1 MSNTNNPQF
10 QQFQTANSYQ
20 QTSGQIPLQELMGIA
35 KLKVGG
41 ETSPFLQAGSK
52 LTQNIFIDNVYNKW
66 FFSKGLRTREVSG
79 TGSYQYVFKPAALP
93 VSNYAQ
99 TDAGNRSF
107 ATEFQV
113 YGQHILFLQTNFWSN
128 EFVSLTK
135 SDFISGIQEMLLGS
149 YSKSIAMV
157 KAMLGFQEAAMF
169 SLASGQFFLTDWL
182 GKTTDDDVGDPNNVD
197 VGNITILWST
207 QQPVKS
213 AELTTLVN
221 RTPIRKELNMLSTFM
236 MKYDL
241 AYNMFAIGYDLDKI
255 HIDCS
260 PYMRKN
266 LAQVLN
272 LGWPTETNM
281 NMLNKKSYIGP
292 ELSRWFNITLTDTGT
307 QPLLQNRIPLVAPE
321 VAPNAS
327 GGGSPLGY
335 GVNNVNDFGYLKHLV
350 AYISMD
356 GSVETYTTPYVP
368 FNPYTNSKT
377 FYRLGGTWGW
387 GQVHLPILSATNY
400 ALIDSRAYITINSIT
415 TAATQDANHDWQAAL
430 QSNTGTTTNP
440 TYTATMIFNGI
451 QYTCTYTLNIQQLLD
466 DMTQAQAI
474 EMLWEPGMGYDI
486 YNFPTLPTTIN
497 GPMSD
502 ANSPFKNTM
511 SFATWAQYRSLT
523 GLNKSFLTNDGTKVP
538 LIDLLNIGNNQG
550 TFGPFAFNFSFPQD
564 TPVAP

>member
-1 MSNTNNPQF
+1 MGNNPQF
-10 QQFQTANSYQ
+10 QNFQTANSYQ
-20 QTSGQIPLQELMGIA
+20 QTSGQIPLQELMGMS
-35 KLKVGG
+35 KLTVGG
-41 ETSPFLQAGSK
+41 QNLPFVQAGSK
-52 LTQNIFIDNVYNKW
+52 LTQNIFIDNVYNNW
-66 FFSKGLRTREVSG
+66 FFTKGLRTREVSG
-79 TGSYQYVFKPAALP
+79 TGEYQYVFKPAALP

-113 YGQHILFLQTNFWSN
+113 YGKHILFLQTNFWSN
-128 EFVSLTK
+128 EFITLTK
-135 SDFISGIQEMLLGS
+135 EDFITGIQEMLLGS
-149 YSKSIAMV
+149 YTKSISMV

-207 QQPVKS
+207 QQPAK
-213 AELTTLVN
+213 AAQLTTLTN
-221 RTPIRKELNMLSTFM
+221 RTPLRKELDMLSTFM
-236 MKYDL
+236 MKFDL

-260 PYMRKN
+260 PFMRKN
-266 LAQVLN
+266 LATALN

-281 NMLNKKSYIGP
+281 NMLNKKSYLGP
-292 ELSRWFNITLTDTGT
+292 ELSKWFNITLTDTGT

-321 VAPNAS
+321 VAPNAAN
-327 GGGSPLGY
+327 GGNPLGY
-335 GVNNVNDFGYLKHLV
+335 GVNNVNDFGYLKNLV

-387 GQVHLPILSATNY
+387 GQVHLPILAATNY
-400 ALIDSRAYITINSIT
+400 ALIDSRAYITINGIT
-415 TAATQDANHDWQAAL
+415 TTTTTEANHEWQATLDNGGGA
-430 QSNTGTTTNP
+430 NNP
-440 TYTATMIFNGI
+440 TYNAVMVHNGI
-451 QYTCTYTLNIQQLLD
+451 EYTANYTLNIQQLLD

-474 EMLWEPGMGYDI
+474 EQLWEPGMMYQV
-486 YNFPTLPTTIN
+486 YNFPTLPTTID
-497 GPMSD
+497 GYISD
-502 ANSPFKNTM
+502 KNSPFSNNMT
-511 SFATWAQYRSLT
+511 FATWAQYRSLT
-523 GLNKSFLTNDGTKVP
+523 GLNKSFLTKDGNKVP
-538 LIDLLNIGNNQG
+538 LIDLLTIGTNQG
-550 TFGPFAFNFSFPQD
+550 TFGPFDFSFTFPQD

>member
-1 MSNTNNPQF
+1 MGNNPQF
-10 QQFQTANSYQ
+10 QNFQTANSYQ
-20 QTSGQIPLQELMGIA
+20 QTSGQIPLQELMGMS
-35 KLKVGG
+35 KLTVGG
-41 ETSPFLQAGSK
+41 QNLPFVQAGSK
-52 LTQNIFIDNVYNKW
+52 LTQNIFIDNVYNNW
-66 FFSKGLRTREVSG
+66 FFTKGLKTREVSG
-79 TGSYQYVFKPAALP
+79 TGEYQYVFKPAALP

-113 YGQHILFLQTNFWSN
+113 YGKHILFLQTNFWSN
-128 EFVSLTK
+128 EFITLTK
-135 SDFISGIQEMLLGS
+135 EDFITGIQEMLLGS
-149 YSKSIAMV
+149 YTKSISMV

-169 SLASGQFFLTDWL
+169 SLASGQFLLTDWL

-207 QQPVKS
+207 QQPAK
-213 AELTTLVN
+213 AGQLTTLVN
-221 RTPIRKELNMLSTFM
+221 RTPMRKELDMLSTFM
-236 MKYDL
+236 MKFDL

-266 LAQVLN
+266 LSQVLN

-281 NMLNKKSYIGP
+281 NVLNKKSYIGP
-292 ELSRWFNITLTDTGT
+292 ELSKWFNITLTDTGT

-321 VAPNAS
+321 VAPNAAN
-327 GGGSPLGY
+327 GGNPLGY
-335 GVNNVNDFGYLKHLV
+335 GVNNVNDFGYLKNLV

-387 GQVHLPILSATNY
+387 GQVHLPILAATNY

-415 TAATQDANHDWQAAL
+415 TATSTEANHEWQATLA
-430 QSNTGTTTNP
+430 SGGGAANP
-440 TYTATMIFNGI
+440 IYNAVMVHNGIEYTAN
-451 QYTCTYTLNIQQLLD
+451 YTLNIQQLLD

-474 EMLWEPGMGYDI
+474 EQLWEPGMMYQV
-486 YNFPTLPTTIN
+486 YNFPTLPTTID
-497 GPMSD
+497 GYISD
-502 ANSPFKNTM
+502 TNSPFSNNMT
-511 SFATWAQYRSLT
+511 FATWAQYRSLT
-523 GLNKSFLTNDGTKVP
+523 GLNKSFLTKDGNKVP
-538 LIDLLNIGNNQG
+538 LIDLLTIGNNQG
-550 TFGPFAFNFSFPQD
+550 TFGPFDFSFTFPQD

>member
-1 MSNTNNPQF
+1 MGNNPQF
-10 QQFQTANSYQ
+10 QNFQTANSYQ
-20 QTSGQIPLQELMGIA
+20 QTSGQIPLQELMGMS
-35 KLKVGG
+35 KLTVGG
-41 ETSPFLQAGSK
+41 QNLPFVQAGSK
-52 LTQNIFIDNVYNKW
+52 LTQNIFIDNVYNNW
-66 FFSKGLRTREVSG
+66 FFTRGLKTREVSG
-79 TGSYQYVFKPAALP
+79 TGEYQYVFKPAALP

-113 YGQHILFLQTNFWSN
+113 YGKHILFLQTNFWSN
-128 EFVSLTK
+128 EFITLTK
-135 SDFISGIQEMLLGS
+135 EDFITGIQEMLLGS
-149 YSKSIAMV
+149 YTKSIAMV

-207 QQPVKS
+207 QQPAK
-213 AELTTLVN
+213 AGQLTTLVN
-221 RTPIRKELNMLSTFM
+221 RTPMRKELDMLSTFM
-236 MKYDL
+236 MKFDL

-281 NMLNKKSYIGP
+281 NVLNKKSYIGP
-292 ELSRWFNITLTDTGT
+292 ELSKWFNITLTDTGT
-307 QPLLQNRIPLVAPE
+307 QPLLQNRIPLVTPE
-321 VAPNAS
+321 VAPNAAN
-327 GGGSPLGY
+327 GGNPLGY
-335 GVNNVNDFGYLKHLV
+335 GVNNVNDFGYLKNLV

-387 GQVHLPILSATNY
+387 GQVHLPILAATNY

-415 TAATQDANHDWQAAL
+415 TATSTEANHEWQATLA
-430 QSNTGTTTNP
+430 SGGGAANP
-440 TYTATMIFNGI
+440 IYNAVMVHNGIEYTAN
-451 QYTCTYTLNIQQLLD
+451 YTLNIQQLLD

-474 EMLWEPGMGYDI
+474 EQLWEPGMMYQV
-486 YNFPTLPTTIN
+486 YNFPTLPTTID
-497 GPMSD
+497 GYISD
-502 ANSPFKNTM
+502 TNSPFSNNMT
-511 SFATWAQYRSLT
+511 FATWAQYRSLT
-523 GLNKSFLTNDGTKVP
+523 GLNKSFLTKDGNKVP
-538 LIDLLNIGNNQG
+538 LIDLLTIGNNQG
-550 TFGPFAFNFSFPQD
+550 TFGPFDFSFTFPQD

>member
-1 MSNTNNPQF
+1 MGNNPQF
-10 QQFQTANSYQ
+10 QNFQTANSYQ
-20 QTSGQIPLQELMGIA
+20 QTSGQIPLQELMGMS
-35 KLKVGG
+35 KLTVGG
-41 ETSPFLQAGSK
+41 QNLPFVQAGSK
-52 LTQNIFIDNVYNKW
+52 LTQNIFIDNVYNNW
-66 FFSKGLRTREVSG
+66 FFTKGLRTREVSG
-79 TGSYQYVFKPAALP
+79 TGEYQYVFKPAALP

-113 YGQHILFLQTNFWSN
+113 YGKHILFLQTNFWSN
-128 EFVSLTK
+128 EFITLTK
-135 SDFISGIQEMLLGS
+135 EDFITGIQEMLLGS
-149 YSKSIAMV
+149 YTKSIAMV

-207 QQPVKS
+207 QQPAK
-213 AELTTLVN
+213 AAQLTTLTN
-221 RTPIRKELNMLSTFM
+221 RTPLRKELDMLSTFM
-236 MKYDL
+236 MKFDL

-260 PYMRKN
+260 PFMRKN
-266 LAQVLN
+266 LATALN

-281 NMLNKKSYIGP
+281 NMLNKKSYLGP
-292 ELSRWFNITLTDTGT
+292 ELSKWFNITLTDTGT

-321 VAPNAS
+321 VAPNAAN
-327 GGGSPLGY
+327 GGNPLGY
-335 GVNNVNDFGYLKHLV
+335 GVNNVNDFGYLKNLV

-387 GQVHLPILSATNY
+387 GQVHLPILAATNY
-400 ALIDSRAYITINSIT
+400 ALIDSRAYITINGIT
-415 TAATQDANHDWQAAL
+415 TTTTTEANHEWQATLDNGGGA
-430 QSNTGTTTNP
+430 NNP
-440 TYTATMIFNGI
+440 TYNAVMVHNGI
-451 QYTCTYTLNIQQLLD
+451 EYTANYTLNIQQLLD

-474 EMLWEPGMGYDI
+474 EQLWEPGMMYQV
-486 YNFPTLPTTIN
+486 YNFPTLPTTID
-497 GPMSD
+497 GYISD
-502 ANSPFKNTM
+502 KNSPFSNNMT
-511 SFATWAQYRSLT
+511 FATWAQYRSLT
-523 GLNKSFLTNDGTKVP
+523 GLNKSFLTKDGNKVP
-538 LIDLLNIGNNQG
+538 LIDLLTIGTNQG
-550 TFGPFAFNFSFPQD
+550 TFGPFDFSFTFPQD

>member
-1 MSNTNNPQF
+1 MGNNPQF
-10 QQFQTANSYQ
+10 QNFQTANSYQ
-20 QTSGQIPLQELMGIA
+20 QTSGQIPLQELIGMS
-35 KLKVGG
+35 KLTVGG
-41 ETSPFLQAGSK
+41 QNLPFVQAGSK
-52 LTQNIFIDNVYNKW
+52 LTQNIFIDNIYNNW
-66 FFSKGLRTREVSG
+66 FFTKGLKTREVSG
-79 TGSYQYVFKPAALP
+79 TGEYQYVFKPAALP

-113 YGQHILFLQTNFWSN
+113 YGKHILFLQTNFWSN
-128 EFVSLTK
+128 EFVTLTK
-135 SDFISGIQEMLLGS
+135 EDFITGIQEMLLGS
-149 YSKSIAMV
+149 YTKSIAMV
-157 KAMLGFQEAAMF
+157 KAMLGFQEATMF

-207 QQPVKS
+207 QQPAK
-213 AELTTLVN
+213 AGQLTTLVN
-221 RTPIRKELNMLSTFM
+221 RSPLRKELDMLSTFM
-236 MKYDL
+236 MKFDL

-266 LAQVLN
+266 LATALN

-281 NMLNKKSYIGP
+281 NMLNKKSYLGA
-292 ELSRWFNITLTDTGT
+292 ELSRWFNVTLTDTGT

-321 VAPNAS
+321 VAPNAAN
-327 GGGSPLGY
+327 GGNPLGY
-335 GVNNVNDFGYLKHLV
+335 GVNNVNDFGYLKNLV

-387 GQVHLPILSATNY
+387 GQVHLPILAATNY
-400 ALIDSRAYITINSIT
+400 ALIDSRAYININGIT
-415 TAATQDANHDWQAAL
+415 TKTTTEANHEWQATLENGGGGA
-430 QSNTGTTTNP
+430 NP
-440 TYTATMIFNGI
+440 TYNAVMVHNGI
-451 QYTCTYTLNIQQLLD
+451 EYTANYTLNIQQLLD

-474 EMLWEPGMGYDI
+474 EQLWEPGMMYQV
-486 YNFPTLPTTIN
+486 YNFPKLPTTID
-497 GPMSD
+497 GYISD
-502 ANSPFKNTM
+502 ANSPFSNNMT
-511 SFATWAQYRSLT
+511 FATWAQYRSLT
-523 GLNKSFLTNDGTKVP
+523 GLNKSFLTKDGNKVP
-538 LIDLLNIGNNQG
+538 LIDLLTIGNNQG
-550 TFGPFAFNFSFPQD
+550 TFGAFDFSFTFPQD